1 MHDLMIE
8 SELLCKTFRRRN
20 QETIGVSDVNLQ
32 VRSGEFLVI
41 KGKSGAGK
49 STLLN
54 LLCGLIRPTSGKIW
68 INSRCITDMGNAE
81 LSHLLSTQ
89 AGIIFQNFN
98 LLPTYSLYENMEVGL
113 VAANGNRAIQRELIM
128 NSLAQF
134 NLDGMAQRLPSELS
148 IGQQQKAAIART
160 LVKEPTII
168 FADEPTGSVDDDT
181 AREIIAYLHSLNV
194 EKNITLVVTTHG
206 LFPTNEKTRVM
217 QMHEGRLR

>member
-1 MHDLMIE
+1 
-8 SELLCKTFRRRN
+8 
-20 QETIGVSDVNLQ
+20 
-32 VRSGEFLVI
+32 
-41 KGKSGAGK
+41 
-49 STLLN
+49 
-54 LLCGLIRPTSGKIW
+54 
-68 INSRCITDMGNAE
+68 
-81 LSHLLSTQ
+81 
-89 AGIIFQNFN
+89 
-98 LLPTYSLYENMEVGL
+98 MEVGL